1 MAQIMTFNWLAILVS
16 FLVVFAS
23 GAIWFGPR
31 TFFPV
36 WWKAMGRD
44 VNEKPGGEN
53 MGLVFGLTALG
64 QFALV
69 ILVAMLLNVAAQAN
83 GSVDLVDGLM
93 MGLTAGFIGA
103 AASLS
108 HRMFAGHGV
117 KVWLIEVSNDVIN
130 MIIVGVILS
139 LWR

>member
-1 MAQIMTFNWLAILVS
+1 MEQILSFNWLAILVS

-44 VNEKPGGEN
+44 VNERPGGEN

-64 QFALV
+64 QLV
-69 ILVAMLLNVAAQAN
+69 QVVLVAMLLNLAALAY
-83 GSVDLVDGLM
+83 GSLDFTDGLM
-93 MGLTAGFIGA
+93 IGLTVGLIGA

-117 KVWLIEVSNDVIN
+117 KVWLLEVSNDVIN
-130 MIIVGVILS
+130 MVIVGVILS